1 MDNNQMTSKQRNSV
15 ADGTAARERVGTRY
29 RDPALAEEL
38 SHVTWNSTLDVML
51 SHRSVRYYLD
61 QPLPANTLEL
71 VVAAAQSAASTS
83 NLQAWSVI
91 AVEDKDRKARLA
103 GYAADQ
109 KHIHDAPLLL
119 VVVAALAR
127 LRAISDERGH
137 AGVALDYIEA
147 FIFAIADAAFAAQN
161 AAVAIESLG
170 LGCCYIGAMRNDPQA
185 VANELGLPD
194 ESMVVFGMTVGRPD
208 PAVAT
213 DVKPRLPQGIILHRE
228 RYTQI
233 DPELMAAY
241 EARMREFQAEQNMR
255 NIDWTEQTAARIKD
269 VAALTGRHVLTDFLK
284 ARGFGLK

>member
-1 MDNNQMTSKQRNSV
+1 MTSKQRNSV

-38 SHVTWNSTLDVML
+38 SYVTWNSTLDVML

-119 VVVAALAR
+119 VFVADLAR

>member
-1 MDNNQMTSKQRNSV
+1 MTSKQRNSV

-38 SHVTWNSTLDVML
+38 SHITWNSTLDVML

-119 VVVAALAR
+119 VFVADLAR

>member
-1 MDNNQMTSKQRNSV
+1 MTSKQRNSV

-119 VVVAALAR
+119 VFVADLAR

-269 VAALTGRHVLTDFLK
+269 VAALTGRHVLMDFLK

>member
-1 MDNNQMTSKQRNSV
+1 MTSKQRNSV

-119 VVVAALAR
+119 VFVADLAR

-147 FIFAIADAAFAAQN
+147 FIFDIADAAFAAQN

>member
-1 MDNNQMTSKQRNSV
+1 MTSKQRNSV

-119 VVVAALAR
+119 VFVADLAR

-284 ARGFGLK
+284 ARRFGLK

>member
-1 MDNNQMTSKQRNSV
+1 
-15 ADGTAARERVGTRY
+15 ERVGTRY

-119 VVVAALAR
+119 VFVADLAR

-269 VAALTGRHVLTDFLK
+269 VAALTGRHVLTD
-284 ARGFGLK
+284 